1 MMFSKYVAV
10 ITATMIKFLGGPL
23 TGLALKLTWY
33 ETAICSAIGMML
45 TVFIIVF
52 AGQQVRVLS
61 GKFNRKPK
69 PSKKFTKT
77 TRFAVKIKGNLGLW
91 GIAIMT
97 PLLFTPIGGSVLA
110 VAFKY
115 QPWDIIFKM
124 LVSAAAS
131 AVVQTLFFFYVKNL
145 IF

>member
-23 TGLALKLTWY
+23 TGLALQLSWY

-52 AGQQVRVLS
+52 AGQQVGRLS
-61 GKFNRKPK
+61 DKFRKPK
-69 PSKKFTKT
+69 ASKKFTKT
-77 TRFAVKIKGNLGLW
+77 TRFAVKIKGSLGLW

-124 LVSAAAS
+124 TVSAVAS
-131 AVVQTLFFFYVKNL
+131 GVVQSLFFFYVKDL